1 MSLTR
6 QERIELRKKETGSR
20 FDKKLNKYSD
30 NFNEIFNFFL
40 KSYRK
45 GILRFCGSIVTV
57 EFDINESE
65 GKNTFRKF
73 DNGQYSGGKPI
84 ITKHPNIV
92 KGVIVGK
99 KSFGLWCDQWAD
111 GISEGTFMKREIVE
125 DFINLDITI
134 PDSLMKDFDDRIHR
148 KIIKRMERYK
158 NGEIKGLFR

>member
-1 MSLTR
+1 MGGRLDRKLT
-6 QERIELRKKETGSR
+6 
-20 FDKKLNKYSD
+20 KYSD

-45 GILRFCGSIVTV
+45 GILTFCGVKVTV

-65 GKNTFRKF
+65 GKNTFRKY

-99 KSFGLWCDQWAD
+99 KAWGLFCDQWGD
-111 GISEGTFMKREIVE
+111 GIAEGTFLKREILE
-125 DFINLDITI
+125 DFTKLGITI
-134 PDSLMKDFDDRIHR
+134 PESLMKDFDDRIYR
-148 KIIKRMERYK
+148 KQIKRMERYK
-158 NGEIKGLFR
+158 NGEVRGLFR